1 MSERRIW
8 LARLPEMRLAYF
20 EEELAADPSE
30 DSGVV
35 AEFEGMG
42 RVFDAFND
50 WRVRVRP
57 ALGRIDI
64 AAMGWALPATA
75 EGRIPYRACVP
86 IRSDYQPPEPART
99 VFFPGGSFFYAYA
112 DNIDEIED
120 VSAAVR
126 DALEPAGLRA
136 TSGLIE
142 VYKFHYNL
150 DQHPADCGF
159 LVKNLDGSE
168 PVPAPSVHSSPLP
181 IAPRQP

>member
-1 MSERRIW
+1 MSERRLW

-20 EEELAADPSE
+20 EELLAASPAE

-42 RVFDAFND
+42 RVFDAFNE

-64 AAMGWALPATA
+64 AAIGWAMPPDA

-99 VFFPGGSFFYAYA
+99 TFFPGGSFLYAYA

-126 DALEPAGLRA
+126 DALQPAGLRA
-136 TSGLIE
+136 VCSG
-142 VYKFHYNL
+142 
-150 DQHPADCGF
+150 
-159 LVKNLDGSE
+159 
-168 PVPAPSVHSSPLP
+168 
-181 IAPRQP
+181 

>member
-20 EEELAADPSE
+20 ESLLEARPAE

-42 RVFDAFND
+42 RLFDAFNE

-64 AAMGWALPATA
+64 AAIGWAMPPDAD
-75 EGRIPYRACVP
+75 GRIPYRACVP
-86 IRSDYQPPEPART
+86 IRSDYQPPEPAKT
-99 VFFPGGSFFYAYA
+99 TFFPGGSFLYAFA
-112 DNIDEIED
+112 DHIDEIED

-126 DALEPAGLRA
+126 EAMAPEGLTA
-136 TSGLIE
+136 HSGLIE
-142 VYKFHYNL
+142 VYKFHYNM
-150 DQHPADCGF
+150 DQHPSDCGF
-159 LVKNLDGSE
+159 LVKNADGTE
-168 PVPAPSVHSSPLP
+168 PVPLPSSHASPLP
-181 IAPRQP
+181 IAR